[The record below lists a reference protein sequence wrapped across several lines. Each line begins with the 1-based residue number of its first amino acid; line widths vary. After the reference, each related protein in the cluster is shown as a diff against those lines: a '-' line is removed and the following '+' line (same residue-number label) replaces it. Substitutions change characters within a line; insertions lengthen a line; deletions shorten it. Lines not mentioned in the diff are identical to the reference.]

1 MNGVLEGWMGRRVEG
16 IGLGVEL
23 VWVDLETMNWLACF
37 AKERGEEG
45 ESRRVLRSKFVF
57 PFLPSSHSLAN

>member
-23 VWVDLETMNWLACF
+23 VWVDLETMKWLACF
-37 AKERGEEG
+37 AKERGRG
-45 ESRRVLRSKFVF
+45 RESTRLEIEFVF